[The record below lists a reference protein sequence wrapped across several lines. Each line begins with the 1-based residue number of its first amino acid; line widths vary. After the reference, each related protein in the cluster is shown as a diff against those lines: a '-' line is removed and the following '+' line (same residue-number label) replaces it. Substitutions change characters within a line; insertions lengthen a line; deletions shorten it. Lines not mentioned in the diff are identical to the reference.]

1 MEEKIIVKKPPKS
14 PAFAGVLSFFFPG
27 IGQIYNRQIY
37 KGFIFILILAG
48 LITLQEQ
55 GAAQPFLG
63 IILGGFYFF
72 QLIDAIQTAKLINQR
87 VSKEEVEED
96 LIEELP
102 QFFKTGSIFWGV
114 IILALGVIFLLANFE
129 LISYSTIWNFWPVVV
144 IVIGGKLIYDYST
157 KKNGEES

>member
-1 MEEKIIVKKPPKS
+1 MQEKIIVKKLPKS

-55 GAAQPFLG
+55 GEAQPFLA

-72 QLIDAIQTAKLINQR
+72 QLIDAIQTAKLINQKAL
-87 VSKEEVEED
+87 KEEVVED
-96 LIEELP
+96 MIEELP

-114 IILALGVIFLLANFE
+114 IILALGVVFLMANFE
-129 LISYSTIWNFWPVVV
+129 LISYSSIWDFWPLVI
-144 IVIGGKLIYDYST
+144 IVIGGKLIFDYST
-157 KKNGEES
+157 KKNGKDS